1 MMLVDELS
9 GIELRTSQLGEL
21 TKCVV
26 HANALPTESYEEL
39 LDRVLYYLKHHAYSP
54 VLEFV
59 LGAADQGVQAVDKTW
74 PTVWLKGDPASFDEF
89 DGLQIIAIK
98 GAEVAPLYSIDK
110 VIGAKVEDK
119 YARYFWYGGLVG
131 EAGVPRKEQCR
142 QIFEL
147 MDNVLKAEGL
157 SFDNTARTWLYLKG
171 LLDWYDDL
179 NEVRTAFFHEND
191 TFNKLVPAS
200 TGIGAYEPTD
210 RDMVAALYAVD
221 PQDDSTKVFEVE
233 SPLQCPALDYKSS
246 FARAV
251 EIQSGDS
258 REIMVSGTASIEPG
272 GLTVYQDDIP
282 KQIALTMEVVEAI
295 LKNRDMAWADVT
307 RTIVYHKDNVSRVA
321 FEEYLKEHNLALPL
335 SQIHADVCRH
345 DLLFEIELDAA
356 Q

>member
-1 MMLVDELS
+1 MAIDQLS
-9 GIELRTSQLGEL
+9 GVELRENSLGEL
-21 TKCVV
+21 TKLNV
-26 HANALPTESYEEL
+26 HARSQDSESYAEL
-39 LDRVLYYLKHHAYSP
+39 LDRVKSYLDEQGYSP

-59 LGAADQGVQAVDKTW
+59 LGAADQDVQSVSKSW
-74 PTVWLKGDPASFDEF
+74 PTVWLKGDPANSDEF
-89 DGLQIIAIK
+89 DGLQIIAVK
-98 GAEVAPLYSIDK
+98 GAEVTPLYSKGK
-110 VIGAKVEDK
+110 VIGAKVEDSF
-119 YARYFWYGGLVG
+119 ARYFWYGGLVG
-131 EAGVPRKEQCR
+131 EAGIPRKEQCR

-147 MDNVLKAEGL
+147 MDDVLKAEGL
-157 SFDNTARTWLYLKG
+157 SFDNTARTWLYLKK

-179 NEVRTAFFHEND
+179 NEVRTKFFNEND

-221 PQDDSTKVFEVE
+221 AKVESTKVFEVE

-282 KQIALTMEVVEAI
+282 KQIALTMEVVEEI
-295 LKNRDMAWADVT
+295 LKNRQMSWQDVT
-307 RTIVYHKDNVSRVA
+307 RTICYHKDNVSREA
-321 FEEYLKEHNLALPL
+321 FAEYLSAKGLTLPL
-335 SQIHADVCRH
+335 SEIHADVCRD